1 MSQKTYRPMRAL
13 ILAGALS
20 LAAVSAAQAGGHS
33 TSGDFHSGASA
44 ATNGQSQANNGG
56 HVHNDGGK
64 PTGMDFGH

>member
-1 MSQKTYRPMRAL
+1 MSKSMNAFL
-13 ILAGALS
+13 LAGVLS
-20 LAAVSAAQAGGHS
+20 LAAASAAQAGGKP

-44 ATNGQSQANNGG
+44 ATNGQSQSNNGG